1 MAKKQDNAGGP
12 KGAEELNEQVGG
24 VIDRAFQFF
33 REQFGHLNE
42 GLNELDQKHREAKER
57 ISRGPGRR
65 YRRDL

>member
-1 MAKKQDNAGGP
+1 MTKNQDNATGP
-12 KGAEELNEQVGG
+12 KSDEGLNEQVGG

-33 REQFGHLNE
+33 RDQFGHLTE